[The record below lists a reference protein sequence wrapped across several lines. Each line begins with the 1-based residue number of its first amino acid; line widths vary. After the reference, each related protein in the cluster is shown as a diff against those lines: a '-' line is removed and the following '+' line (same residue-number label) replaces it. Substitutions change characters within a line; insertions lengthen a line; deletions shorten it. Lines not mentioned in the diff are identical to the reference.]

1 MGAVTN
7 QLGKMKVAFVAVI
20 FSSLALAQDCP
31 VVTPIVCGP
40 DDMTCGGGV
49 DAAGCQMPDICI
61 PMTGPIGNDG
71 NACPSAC
78 PPICAVGDMVC
89 PGGIDHNGCQMP
101 DTCAPGATAEC
112 PATCPVHC
120 PADHMHCGGGMD
132 MNGCKMPDTC
142 IPMTGPIG
150 ND

>member
-7 QLGKMKVAFVAVI
+7 QLGKMKVAFVVVI

-49 DAAGCQMPDICI
+49 DANGCPIVDTCMGGATDVCPAVCPVPCPADHMHCGGGMDPNGCPMPDTCM

-71 NACPSAC
+71 NACPVAC
-78 PPICAVGDMVC
+78 PIVCAPGTMIC

-101 DTCAPGATAEC
+101 DTCGPASTA
-112 PATCPVHC
+112 
-120 PADHMHCGGGMD
+120 
-132 MNGCKMPDTC
+132 
-142 IPMTGPIG
+142 
-150 ND
+150 